1 MKVIIVDD
9 EAPSRA
15 ELRKLLSIHPA
26 VEVAGEASGVAE
38 ALELSAAVRP
48 DLVFLDV
55 QLRGESGFDFVG
67 RAPVPAPGIVF
78 VTAHDRYAVRGFEC
92 EAIDY
97 LLKPVHPARLAES
110 LRRMERRVPSPSV
123 APAPPPRARA
133 GDLVFLKTD
142 HGARFVPWKDIRVIT
157 TEGNYTRV
165 TLTQGDAGL
174 MLRPLKDW
182 QDLAPEGRFIQLR
195 RTSLV
200 DPTWIREIQIN
211 GPSEREAL
219 LADGAKLPVGPSYW
233 PAVKAAL
240 KLA

>member
-9 EAPSRA
+9 EAPARA
-15 ELRKLLSIHPA
+15 ELRNLLSLHPG
-26 VEVAGEASGVAE
+26 VEVAGEAAGVAE
-38 ALELSAAVRP
+38 ALELAASVRP

-67 RAPVPAPGIVF
+67 RAPAPAPGIVF

-92 EAIDY
+92 EAVDY

-110 LRRMERRVPSPSV
+110 LRRQERRAPGSAAVQPVPS
-123 APAPPPRARA
+123 RARA

-142 HGARFVPWKDIRVIT
+142 HGARFVPWKDIRCIT

-165 TLTQGDAGL
+165 TLSQGDAGL
-174 MLRPLKDW
+174 MLRTLKDW
-182 QDLAPEGRFIQLR
+182 QDLAPENQFLQLR

-200 DPTWIREIQIN
+200 DPAWIREIQIN
-211 GPSEREAL
+211 GPAEREAL
-219 LADGAKLPVGPSYW
+219 LADGTKLPVGPSYW